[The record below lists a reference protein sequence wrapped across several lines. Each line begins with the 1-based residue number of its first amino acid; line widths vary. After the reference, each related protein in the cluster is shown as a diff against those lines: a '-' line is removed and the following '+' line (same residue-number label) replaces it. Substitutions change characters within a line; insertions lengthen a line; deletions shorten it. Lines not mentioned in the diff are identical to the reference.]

1 MKLTFQKPHLSIT
14 TFPETEL
21 PEFTLIT
28 GVNGAGKTHLLRA
41 IGAGDISTDIAPNP
55 KQEIKFFDWG
65 SLVPSDMGTTTV
77 TNLHSERSQLLNV
90 IRESCSHY
98 QKNLDAI
105 IKKYNLYTLH
115 TGNDAWKLCTVSIE
129 EIAQFSLT
137 NSLTAQAIC
146 SISDKII
153 KQLVN
158 SDLSKS
164 VQDEIVNN
172 YGAQIIHSELGHLV
186 ELVVKYAK
194 TRLQTH
200 QEQIDKLHDE
210 YGRNIVV
217 LSQSNLDDQAFS
229 WNSGNLFQQS
239 FSQMFLAYFELQKLN
254 KLHKLNH
261 DEGRNSGHVLTEEE
275 FCKRHGSPPWDFVNE
290 VFTNAKLD
298 FSISYPESYT
308 AVDFTPKLTKL
319 STGVEINFSDLS
331 SGEKILM
338 SFAFCLYYSRDDR
351 QLIQK
356 PKLLLFDEIDAPLH
370 PSMSRHLI
378 NTITETLVKKHGVHV
393 IMTTHSPSTVAIAP
407 AESVYIMKPSEA
419 GLHKV
424 NKNQAIALLTA
435 EIPTLSIN
443 FDGRRQVFVESGNDA
458 KYYDAIYKILR
469 SNLNSER
476 SLTFIAVGLKN
487 SKGEDVGSGSNQ
499 VTRIVDSL
507 VKHGN
512 ESVFGLI
519 DWDKKNQPKDRIVV
533 LAHEKRYAIENC
545 LLDPLLVAALVVL
558 ECPKFHAEIGLK
570 ELGNRTNFY
579 NMTAEHYQT
588 FVNNVQTK
596 VLGSNSQPDSILVK
610 YKGGF
615 SLNISQE
622 YLQSQ
627 GHNLEEKV
635 KTAYPCL
642 KRFNNTGL
650 MLHVA
655 EVILSECPNFIP
667 MELEECLT
675 ALLNK

>member
-1 MKLTFQKPHLSIT
+1 MKLIFQKPHRSIKD
-14 TFPETEL
+14 FPEIEL
-21 PEFTLIT
+21 PKFTLIT
-28 GVNGAGKTHLLRA
+28 GVNGAGKTHLLKA
-41 IGAGDISTDIAPNP
+41 IGDGDISTDITPNL
-55 KQEIKFFDWG
+55 KQEIKFFDWS
-65 SLVPSDMGTTTV
+65 SLVPSNMGTTTV
-77 TNLHSERSQLLNV
+77 TNLHSERSNIWNV
-90 IRESCSHY
+90 IRESRSQY
-98 QKNLDAI
+98 QKNLDDT
-105 IKKYNLYTLH
+105 IKQYNLYTLY
-115 TGNDAWKLCTVSIE
+115 TGNDPWKLCTLSAE
-129 EIAQFSLT
+129 EIAQRLP
-137 NSLTAQAIC
+137 NSSSAQMIH
-146 SISDKII
+146 SDLGKII
-153 KQLVN
+153 KQVVN
-158 SDLSKS
+158 
-164 VQDEIVNN
+164 I
-172 YGAQIIHSELGHLV
+172 
-186 ELVVKYAK
+186 AK

-200 QEQIDKLHDE
+200 QEQIDKLYGD

-217 LSQSNLDDQAFS
+217 LSQRNFDDEAFS

-254 KLHKLNH
+254 KLRKLDH

-275 FCKRHGSPPWDFVNE
+275 FCNRHGNPPWNFVNE
-290 VFTNAKLD
+290 VLTHAKLD

-308 AVDFTPKLTKL
+308 AIDFTSKLTKL

-378 NTITETLVKKHGVHV
+378 NTITETLVKKHDVHV

-424 NKNQAIALLTA
+424 NKSQAIALLTA

-443 FDGRRQVFVESGNDA
+443 FDGRRQVFVESSNDA

-476 SLTFIAVGLKN
+476 SLTFIAVGVKN
-487 SKGEDVGSGSNQ
+487 SKGEDVGSGCNQ
-499 VTRIVDSL
+499 VTHIVDSL
-507 VKHGN
+507 VEHGN

-533 LAHEKRYAIENC
+533 LAYNRRYAIENC
-545 LLDPLLVAALVVL
+545 LLDPLLVATLVIR
-558 ECPKFHAEIGLK
+558 ESKEFRAEIGLK
-570 ELGNRTNFY
+570 ESECYTNLH
-579 NMTAEHYQT
+579 NMTAERYQT
-588 FVNNVQTK
+588 FVNHVQTK
-596 VLGSNSQPDSILVK
+596 VLGIKPGTDLVSVK
-610 YKGGF
+610 YRGGF
-615 SLNISQE
+615 SLDISRE
-622 YLQSQ
+622 YLQFQ
-627 GHNLEEKV
+627 GHDLEDKV
-635 KTAYPCL
+635 KTAFPCL
-642 KRFNNTGL
+642 RRFNNTGSL
-650 MLHVA
+650 
-655 EVILSECPNFIP
+655 LSHIADLLLSDHSNFIP

-675 ALLNK
+675 ALLNN

>member
-1 MKLTFQKPHLSIT
+1 MKLIFQKPHRSIKD
-14 TFPETEL
+14 FPEIEL
-21 PEFTLIT
+21 PKFTLIT
-28 GVNGAGKTHLLRA
+28 GVNGAGKTHLLKA
-41 IGAGDISTDIAPNP
+41 IGDGDISTDITPNL
-55 KQEIKFFDWG
+55 KQEIKFFDWS
-65 SLVPSDMGTTTV
+65 SLVPSNMGTTTV
-77 TNLHSERSQLLNV
+77 TNLHSERSNIWNV
-90 IRESCSHY
+90 IRESRSQY
-98 QKNLDAI
+98 QKNLDDT
-105 IKKYNLYTLH
+105 IKQYNLYTLY
-115 TGNDAWKLCTVSIE
+115 TGNDPWKLCTLSAE
-129 EIAQFSLT
+129 EIAQRLP
-137 NSLTAQAIC
+137 NSSSAQMIH
-146 SISDKII
+146 SDLGKII
-153 KQLVN
+153 KQVVN
-158 SDLSKS
+158 
-164 VQDEIVNN
+164 I
-172 YGAQIIHSELGHLV
+172 
-186 ELVVKYAK
+186 AK

-200 QEQIDKLHDE
+200 QEQIDKLYGD

-217 LSQSNLDDQAFS
+217 LSQRNFDDEAFS

-254 KLHKLNH
+254 KLRKLDH

-275 FCKRHGSPPWDFVNE
+275 FCNRHGNPPWNFVNE
-290 VFTNAKLD
+290 VLTHAKLD

-308 AVDFTPKLTKL
+308 AIDFTPKLTKL

-378 NTITETLVKKHGVHV
+378 NTITETLVKKHDVHV

-424 NKNQAIALLTA
+424 NKSQAIALLTA

-476 SLTFIAVGLKN
+476 SLTFIAVGVKN
-487 SKGEDVGSGSNQ
+487 SKGEDVGSGCNQ
-499 VTRIVDSL
+499 VTHIVDSL
-507 VKHGN
+507 VEHGN

-533 LAHEKRYAIENC
+533 LAYNRRYAIENC
-545 LLDPLLVAALVVL
+545 LLDPLLVATLVIR
-558 ECPKFHAEIGLK
+558 ESKEFRAEIGLK
-570 ELGNRTNFY
+570 ESECYTNLH
-579 NMTAEHYQT
+579 NMTAERYQT
-588 FVNNVQTK
+588 FVNHVQTK
-596 VLGSNSQPDSILVK
+596 VLGIKPGTDLVSVK
-610 YKGGF
+610 YRGGF
-615 SLNISQE
+615 SLDISRE
-622 YLQSQ
+622 YLQFQ
-627 GHNLEEKV
+627 GHDLEDKV
-635 KTAYPCL
+635 KTAFPCL
-642 KRFNNTGL
+642 RRFNNTGSL
-650 MLHVA
+650 
-655 EVILSECPNFIP
+655 LSHIADLLLSDHSNFIP